1 MHNFGSLLDTLK
13 EFVTD
18 SIVDKKPYDKKALK
32 SVFKLIRE
40 NTTLNAQFKLYEGFT
55 DFHSEDD
62 FTISEYIN
70 ESIATV
76 KKFSAKELKTAN
88 NLFKSELDKLT
99 ANKAIV
105 ESSGLHSAIFKVLVS
120 NKPSEKSLA
129 KNVIKEHVKANRPR
143 LVESSD
149 YVPTDMLVK
158 VLSERFNKKY
168 SDLSESE
175 LNLIKTVVEKDGE
188 KKEQNFKQ
196 VVKECIEAVNAQL
209 SENDSTVKEKLL
221 SVKERLLEMHY
232 NDDSYETDMVRIIG
246 LKNSLV

>member
-40 NTTLNAQFKLYEGFT
+40 NSALNAQFKVYEEF
-55 DFHSEDD
+55 DEFHSEDD

-70 ESIATV
+70 ESIANV
-76 KKFSAKELKTAN
+76 KKFSAKELKSAN

-99 ANKAIV
+99 GGKAIV
-105 ESSGLHSAIFKVLVS
+105 ESSDLDSAIYRALS
-120 NKPSEKSLA
+120 STKPSEKSLA
-129 KNVIKEHVKANRPR
+129 KNVIKEHIKANKPK

-168 SDLSESE
+168 SDMSESE
-175 LNLIKTVVEKDGE
+175 LNIIKTVVEKNGE
-188 KKEQNFKQ
+188 KKEQNFRQ

-209 SENDSTVKEKLL
+209 SESDTTVKEKLL